1 MDPVYSSTFFSLNS
15 LFGRKLVLIVICAT
29 SGSLLQADKIRLQIM
44 SITIY
49 EMEHSP
55 YCIPITQALKAFGQ
69 SYESV
74 TIPNW
79 DRSEVI
85 RLTDG
90 AYYQV
95 PLLKHGDRIVL
106 ESGDQSIDIA
116 EYVNK
121 EFGRGRLFPAE
132 TTGLQQILVQHIEN
146 EVEDFTFKLCDIHYL
161 PAIQDP
167 VGRAMSLR
175 HKERRFGRGCVD
187 QWREN
192 VPALREGLN
201 RLLDRFDQTLRH
213 RPFLMGKEPQ
223 YVDYALFGVIGNYI
237 YRGYNELASEHDR
250 LRDWAERMEHFRFND

>member
-1 MDPVYSSTFFSLNS
+1 MDSVFSSAFFYWKAS
-15 LFGRKLVLIVICAT
+15 FGRKLVLIVICAT
-29 SGSLLQADKIRLQIM
+29 SGFPIQAYKIRLQMM

-74 TIPNW
+74 AVPNW

-95 PLLKHGDRIVL
+95 PLLKHGDKLVL

-116 EYVNK
+116 EYVDK
-121 EFGRGRLFPAE
+121 EFGGGRLFPAE
-132 TTGLQQILVQHIEN
+132 TAGLQQILVQHIEN
-146 EVEDFTFKLCDIHYL
+146 EVEGFTFKLCDIHYL
-161 PAIQDP
+161 PSIEDS
-167 VGRAMSLR
+167 VGRAMSVR

-192 VPALREGLN
+192 AAALREELD
-201 RLLDRFDQTLRH
+201 RLLGRFDQTLRH
-213 RPFLMGKEPQ
+213 RPFLMGAEPQ
-223 YVDYALFGVIGNYI
+223 YVDYALFGVIGNYT
-237 YRGYNELASEHDR
+237 YRGYNELASEHNG
-250 LRDWAERMEHFRFND
+250 LRDWVARLDGFRFGV

>member
-1 MDPVYSSTFFSLNS
+1 
-15 LFGRKLVLIVICAT
+15 
-29 SGSLLQADKIRLQIM
+29 M

-74 TIPNW
+74 SIPNW

-85 RLTDG
+85 RLTEG

-95 PLLKHGDRIVL
+95 PLLKHGDRLII

-116 EYVNK
+116 EYIDQ
-121 EFGRGRLFPAE
+121 EFGGNRLFPDDTA
-132 TTGLQQILVQHIEN
+132 GLQQILVQHVEN
-146 EVEDFTFKLCDIHYL
+146 EVEGLTFKLCDIHYL
-161 PAIQDP
+161 PSIEDQ
-167 VGRAMSLR
+167 VGRAMSIR

-192 VPALREGLN
+192 AAGLRKELN
-201 RLLDRFDQTLRH
+201 RLLERFDQSLRH
-213 RPFLMGKEPQ
+213 RPFLMGSEPQ
-223 YVDYALFGVIGNYI
+223 YVDFALFGVIGNYT
-237 YRGYNELASEHDR
+237 YRGYNELDSAHKAIREWSEK
-250 LRDWAERMEHFRFND
+250 LAAFRFGATK